1 MEGNLQTTEAKRFGA
16 VRIIKIALSV
26 FIFALITWLM
36 MSGRLDGFDAAVQKF
51 FFSLR
56 RDWLTKILVPFS
68 YSGNWPL
75 PALICLILVLVP
87 RTRFTFGIPMSVTCL
102 SCVGIY
108 QALKYTFC
116 RPRPDVSLHLLFQDG
131 WSFPSGHSLTSLV
144 AWTMLML
151 LFAYYYKTGGASLPV
166 YKKHP
171 KPAEAYIRSNSRRK
185 LVNALLILYIVL
197 MGLSR
202 IYVGVHWP
210 SDVLSSWVLG
220 IAVIEIMQA
229 IWL

>member
-1 MEGNLQTTEAKRFGA
+1 MERKFEKK
-16 VRIIKIALSV
+16 RIIKIAVSV
-26 FIFALITWLM
+26 IAFAVIAWLM
-36 MSGRLDGFDAAVQKF
+36 MSGRLEGFDHAVQNF

-56 RDWLTKILVPFS
+56 RDWLTTIAVPFS

-75 PALICLILVLVP
+75 PTVICAILVFVP
-87 RTRFTFGIPMSVTCL
+87 KTRFSFGIPMSVTCL

-108 QALKYTFC
+108 QALKYSFR

-131 WSFPSGHSLTSLV
+131 YSFPSGHSLTSLV
-144 AWTMLML
+144 AWTMLIL
-151 LFAYYYKTGGASLPV
+151 LFAYYYKHQGASLPC
-166 YKKHP
+166 YRKNP
-171 KPAEAYIRSNSRRK
+171 KPAEAYIRDNGKRK
-185 LVNALLILYIVL
+185 LVSALLIIYIVL

-210 SDVLSSWVLG
+210 SDVFGSWVLG

-229 IWL
+229 IFL

>member
-1 MEGNLQTTEAKRFGA
+1 MNTKTGI
-16 VRIIKIALSV
+16 RIVKISLS
-26 FIFALITWLM
+26 ILAFALITWLM
-36 MSGRLDGFDAAVQKF
+36 MSGRLEGFDLAVQNF

-56 RDWLTKILVPFS
+56 RDWLTKIIVPFS

-75 PALICLILVLVP
+75 PTVICVILVFVP
-87 RTRFTFGIPMSVTCL
+87 KTRFSFGIPMSVTCL

-116 RPRPDVSLHLLFQDG
+116 RPRPDVSLHLLIQDG

-144 AWTMLML
+144 AWTMLII
-151 LFAYYYKTGGASLPV
+151 LFTYYYNTDGASLPR

-171 KPAEAYIRSNSRRK
+171 RPAETYIHSKKK
-185 LVNALLILYIVL
+185 LNWVKGLLIAYIVL

-210 SDVLSSWVLG
+210 TDVISSWVLG

>member
-1 MEGNLQTTEAKRFGA
+1 MDNKFDKK
-16 VRIIKIALSV
+16 RIIKIIVSV
-26 FIFALITWLM
+26 AAFAVIAWLM
-36 MSGRLDGFDAAVQKF
+36 MSGRMESFDKAVQKF
-51 FFSLR
+51 FFSFR
-56 RDWLTKILVPFS
+56 REWLTTILVPFS

-75 PALICLILVLVP
+75 PTVICAILLAIP
-87 RTRFTFGIPMSVTCL
+87 KTRTSFGLPMSVTCL

-108 QALKYTFC
+108 QALKYSFK
-116 RPRPDVSLHLLFQDG
+116 RPRPDISLHLLIQDG
-131 WSFPSGHSLTSLV
+131 YSFPSGHSLTSLV
-144 AWTMLML
+144 AWTMLIL
-151 LFAYYYKTGGASLPV
+151 LFAYYCRTGGASLPI

-171 KPAEAYIRSNSRRK
+171 QPAQAYIRDDKKRK
-185 LVNALLILYIVL
+185 IVNALLIIYIVL

-210 SDVLSSWVLG
+210 GDVLGSWVLG

>member
-1 MEGNLQTTEAKRFGA
+1 MDRKFNKTRL
-16 VRIIKIALSV
+16 IKIALSV
-26 FIFALITWLM
+26 LVFAVITWLM
-36 MSGRLDGFDAAVQKF
+36 MTGRLEGFDAAVQKF

-75 PALICLILVLVP
+75 PTVICAILLAIP
-87 RTRFTFGIPMSVTCL
+87 KTRFSFGIPMSVTCL
-102 SCVGIY
+102 SCVGVY

-116 RPRPDVSLHLLFQDG
+116 RPRPDVSLHLLIQNG

-144 AWTMLML
+144 AWTMLIL
-151 LFAYYYKTGGASLPV
+151 LFAYYYKNKGASLPI

-171 KPAEAYIRSNSRRK
+171 RPAEAYIRSNGKRR
-185 LVNALLILYIVL
+185 LVNTLLILYKVF
-197 MGLSR
+197 MGVSR

-229 IWL
+229 VFL

>member
-1 MEGNLQTTEAKRFGA
+1 MDNKFDKK
-16 VRIIKIALSV
+16 RIIKIIVSV
-26 FIFALITWLM
+26 AAFAVIAWLM
-36 MSGRLDGFDAAVQKF
+36 MSGRMESFDLAVQKF
-51 FFSLR
+51 FFSFR
-56 RDWLTKILVPFS
+56 REWLTTILVPFS

-75 PALICLILVLVP
+75 PTVICAILLAIP
-87 RTRFTFGIPMSVTCL
+87 KTRTSFGLPMSVTCL

-108 QALKYTFC
+108 QALKYSFK
-116 RPRPDVSLHLLFQDG
+116 RPRPDISLHLLIQDG
-131 WSFPSGHSLTSLV
+131 YSFPSGHSLTSLV
-144 AWTMLML
+144 AWTMLIL
-151 LFAYYYKTGGASLPV
+151 LFAYYCRTGGASLPI

-171 KPAEAYIRSNSRRK
+171 QPAQAYIRDDKKRK
-185 LVNALLILYIVL
+185 VVNALLIIYIVL

-210 SDVLSSWVLG
+210 SDVLGSWVLG

>member
-1 MEGNLQTTEAKRFGA
+1 MDRKFNKTRL
-16 VRIIKIALSV
+16 IKIALSV
-26 FIFALITWLM
+26 LVFAVITWLM
-36 MSGRLDGFDAAVQKF
+36 MTGRLEGFDAAVQKF

-75 PALICLILVLVP
+75 PTVICAILLAIP
-87 RTRFTFGIPMSVTCL
+87 KTRTTFGVPMSVTCL
-102 SCVGIY
+102 SCVGVY

-116 RPRPDVSLHLLFQDG
+116 RPRPDVSVHLLIQNG

-144 AWTMLML
+144 AWTMLIL
-151 LFAYYYKTGGASLPV
+151 LFAYYYKNKGASLPI

-171 KPAEAYIRSNSRRK
+171 RPAEAYIRSNGKRR
-185 LVNALLILYIVL
+185 LVNTLLILYIVF

-229 IWL
+229 VFL

>member
-1 MEGNLQTTEAKRFGA
+1 MDSKFDKK
-16 VRIIKIALSV
+16 RIIKIIVSV
-26 FIFALITWLM
+26 AAFAVIAWLM
-36 MSGRLDGFDAAVQKF
+36 MSGRMEGFDLAVQKF

-56 RDWLTKILVPFS
+56 RDWLTTILVPFS

-75 PALICLILVLVP
+75 PTVICAILLAIP
-87 RTRFTFGIPMSVTCL
+87 KTRTSFGLPMSVTCL
-102 SCVGIY
+102 TCVGIY
-108 QALKYTFC
+108 QALKYSFK
-116 RPRPDVSLHLLFQDG
+116 RPRPDISLHLLVQDG
-131 WSFPSGHSLTSLV
+131 YSFPSGHSLTSLV
-144 AWTMLML
+144 AWTMLIL
-151 LFAYYYKTGGASLPV
+151 LFAYYCRTSGASLPI

-171 KPAEAYIRSNSRRK
+171 QPAQAYIRDDKKRRI
-185 LVNALLILYIVL
+185 VNGLLIAYIVL

-210 SDVLSSWVLG
+210 SDVLGSWVLG

>member
-1 MEGNLQTTEAKRFGA
+1 MIAFA
-16 VRIIKIALSV
+16 VVA
-26 FIFALITWLM
+26 WLM
-36 MSGRLDGFDAAVQKF
+36 MNGKMDGFDRVVQDF

-56 RDWLTKILVPFS
+56 RDWLTTILVPFS

-75 PALICLILVLVP
+75 PAVICAVLVFVP
-87 RTRFTFGIPMSVTCL
+87 KTRFSFGIPMSVTCL

-108 QALKYTFC
+108 QALKYSFQ
-116 RPRPDVSLHLLFQDG
+116 RPRPDVSVHLLVQDG
-131 WSFPSGHSLTSLV
+131 YSFPSGQSLTSLV
-144 AWTMLML
+144 AWTMLIL
-151 LFAYYYKTGGASLPV
+151 LFAYYYKTNGASLPI
-166 YKKHP
+166 YRKHP
-171 KPAEAYIRSNSRRK
+171 RPAGAYIRDNSKRK
-185 LVNALLILYIVL
+185 LVNGLLIAYIVL

-210 SDVLSSWVLG
+210 SDVLASWVLG

>member
-1 MEGNLQTTEAKRFGA
+1 MDRKFDKK
-16 VRIIKIALSV
+16 RIIKIIISV
-26 FIFALITWLM
+26 AAFAVIAWLM
-36 MSGRLDGFDAAVQKF
+36 MSGRLEGFDLAVQKF

-56 RDWLTKILVPFS
+56 RDWLTTILVPFS

-75 PALICLILVLVP
+75 PAVICAVLLIVP
-87 RTRFTFGIPMSVTCL
+87 KTRLSFGLPMSVTCL

-108 QALKYTFC
+108 QALKYSFR
-116 RPRPDVSLHLLFQDG
+116 RPRPDVSLHLLIQDG
-131 WSFPSGHSLTSLV
+131 YSFPSGHSLTSLV
-144 AWTMLML
+144 AWTMLIL
-151 LFAYYYKTGGASLPV
+151 LFAYYYRTGGASLPI

-171 KPAEAYIRSNSRRK
+171 QPAQAYIRDNGKRR
-185 LVNALLILYIVL
+185 LVSGLLIAYIVL

-210 SDVLSSWVLG
+210 SDVFGSWVLG

>member
-1 MEGNLQTTEAKRFGA
+1 MDRKFDKK
-16 VRIIKIALSV
+16 RIIKIIISV
-26 FIFALITWLM
+26 AAFAVIAWLM
-36 MSGRLDGFDAAVQKF
+36 MSGRLEGFDLAVQKF
-51 FFSLR
+51 FFSFR
-56 RDWLTKILVPFS
+56 RDWLTTILVPFS

-75 PALICLILVLVP
+75 PAVICAVLLIVP
-87 RTRFTFGIPMSVTCL
+87 KTRLSFGLPMSVTCL

-108 QALKYTFC
+108 QALKYSFR
-116 RPRPDVSLHLLFQDG
+116 RPRPDVSLHLLIQDG
-131 WSFPSGHSLTSLV
+131 YSFPSGHSLTSLV
-144 AWTMLML
+144 AWTMLIL
-151 LFAYYYKTGGASLPV
+151 LFAYYYRTGGASLPI

-171 KPAEAYIRSNSRRK
+171 QPAQAYIRDNGKRR
-185 LVNALLILYIVL
+185 LVSGLLIAYIVP

-210 SDVLSSWVLG
+210 SDVFGSWVLG